1 MMEDKIINNEIQPEE
16 VQETPQKA
24 PKTPN
29 RLLAPAGYAVEANV
43 WDRIYAVMRQEY
55 TIVGNVSSI
64 INIDGTPTWE
74 VMIPEFPNQKGL
86 VPVTESGLDENVF
99 YKFVGQ
105 DVYMRIQA
113 CDPENDLF
121 ACSCVSAVNAVK
133 DAVLSRLAIG
143 KRITIIVKAIV
154 GQPARLIADIG
165 GGVLV
170 EIPAKDARRY
180 YSRYLSEQY
189 QPGQQVEAEVISL
202 DPLKISIK
210 TTYPDPW
217 QTYSFTRGQIVVGT
231 IIRVFDEYMTIETDI
246 APGMIGTAPVPITGS
261 FFAGDRVQCS
271 VTRFLREDRK
281 FNLRVR
287 NRVK

>member
-1 MMEDKIINNEIQPEE
+1 MMEDKIINNEIQPE

-29 RLLAPAGYAVEANV
+29 RLLAPAGYIAEANV
-43 WDRIYAVMRQEY
+43 WDRIYAIMRQDY
-55 TIVGNVSSI
+55 TVLGNISSI
-64 INIDGTPTWE
+64 INVDGTPTWE
-74 VMIPEFPNQKGL
+74 VIIPEFPNQRGL
-86 VPVTESGLDENVF
+86 VPITESGLDDENVF

-113 CDPENDLF
+113 CDPENNLL

-180 YSRYLSEQY
+180 YSRPLSEQY
-189 QPGQQVEAEVISL
+189 LPGQQVEAEVISI

-210 TTYPDPW
+210 ATYPDPW

-271 VTRFLREDRK
+271 VTRFLRDDRK